1 MSILSV
7 DIEALDPGATLLAP
21 VGMTTPHDAIK
32 DASVSGGRIAA
43 ALLDPELAL
52 CAVQIVAD
60 GGPLRLTY
68 RLGDASAT
76 GSYPEQMFV
85 ERHNRFT
92 QAAGDLAEAS
102 RKIAQGAGGGS
113 AGIAALVAEA
123 ESRFDYGHPET
134 RFNDGADAVPYL
146 SCGLTPGSCV
156 DINTYLIASL
166 RACGYEAGY
175 VYGYFFPEENG
186 GVTHDMHCWVVTRHD
201 GCLQEWDI
209 AHHVKAGLGPTQAG
223 LNPRP
228 GRRVALGHSMGHRYA
243 APGLSGQLKLLAEPM
258 RLVAGDL
265 LRVELV
271 ARLQG

>member
-1 MSILSV
+1 MRTLCV

-21 VGMTTPHDAIK
+21 VGMTTPYDVVE
-32 DASVSGGRIAA
+32 DASVSGGRIVA
-43 ALLDPELAL
+43 ALTEPELAL
-52 CAVQIVAD
+52 CALRIVAD

-68 RLGDASAT
+68 RLSTASPT
-76 GSYPEQMFV
+76 DSYPEQLFAA
-85 ERHNRFT
+85 RQNRFT
-92 QAAGDLAEAS
+92 RAASDLAEAS
-102 RKIAQGAGGGS
+102 RTIAQRAGGGS

-123 ESRFDYGHPET
+123 ESRFDYGHPAT
-134 RFNDGADAVPYL
+134 RFNDGADEVPHL
-146 SCGLTPGSCV
+146 SCGLTPGSCA

-166 RACGYEAGY
+166 RAAGHEAGY

-186 GVTHDMHCWVVTRHD
+186 GVTHDMHCWVVTRHL

-209 AHHVKAGLGPTQAG
+209 AHHIKAGLGPTQAG

-228 GRRVALGHSMGHRYA
+228 GRRVALGHSMGHLYA
-243 APGLSGQLKLLAEPM
+243 APGLSGRLKLLAEPM

-265 LRVELV
+265 LPVDLV